1 MCLCSVP
8 VGLPI
13 LAAIGL
19 KDRSSDT
26 FEVVMQSVKELFA
39 KAQSAQGEP

>member
-1 MCLCSVP
+1 MFVGSVP

-26 FEVVMQSVKELFA
+26 FESVMQSVKELYGQ
-39 KAQSAQGEP
+39 AQSQL